1 MATPTPKRNAR
12 ILWTIVLSIFLL
24 FLISYAGRLASSA
37 YLEAEIDRQIAA
49 LAAAKDQQQAL
60 QQQLAYVR
68 SDAYIEEVARNE
80 LGMVQPGDE
89 LLIVVEGPDTLLDAQ
104 AIDTAAL
111 EPPFWQQWLDRL
123 GW

>member
-1 MATPTPKRNAR
+1 MSTPKRNSR
-12 ILWTIVLSIFLL
+12 ILWTIFLSIFLI
-24 FLISYAGRLASSA
+24 FLISYAGRLASGA
-37 YLEAEIDRQIAA
+37 YLEAEIDRQIAS
-49 LAAAKDQQQAL
+49 LAAAKAHQQAL
-60 QQQLAYVR
+60 QQQLTYVR

-89 LLIVVEGPDTLLDAQ
+89 LLIVVEGPNTAAPDQ
-104 AIDTAAL
+104 AIATSAVL